1 MKKLIML
8 ITILAF
14 WGCDSEVL
22 EATISEEIISSVEG
36 CTNPSAT
43 NYNPAATVDDGSCDI

>member
-14 WGCDSEVL
+14 WGCGEATL
-22 EATISEEIISSVEG
+22 EAISENVISSVEG
-36 CTNPSAT
+36 CTNPSAA